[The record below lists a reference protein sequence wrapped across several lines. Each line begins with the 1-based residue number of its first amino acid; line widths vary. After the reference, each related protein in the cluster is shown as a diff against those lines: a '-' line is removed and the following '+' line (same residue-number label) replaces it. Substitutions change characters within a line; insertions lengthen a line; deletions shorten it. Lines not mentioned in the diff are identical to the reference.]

1 MKRQKKPK
9 HRFYRLWPGI
19 VMLLVLTAILLMPED
34 CFQLLKDRFAALL
47 TDSIRADLL
56 EWQGYKVDVLEFV
69 DFAHSPKNV
78 LIRWIRRKGANGE
91 SRADAKKNER
101 SLTALER
108 VEKAIETY
116 HVNPTLY
123 QLLKEKETN

>member
-1 MKRQKKPK
+1 
-9 HRFYRLWPGI
+9 
-19 VMLLVLTAILLMPED
+19 MLSKID
-34 CFQLLKDRFAALL
+34 IKD
-47 TDSIRADLL
+47 
-56 EWQGYKVDVLEFV
+56 YKVDVLEFV

-78 LIRWIRRKGANGE
+78 LIRGIRRKGANGE